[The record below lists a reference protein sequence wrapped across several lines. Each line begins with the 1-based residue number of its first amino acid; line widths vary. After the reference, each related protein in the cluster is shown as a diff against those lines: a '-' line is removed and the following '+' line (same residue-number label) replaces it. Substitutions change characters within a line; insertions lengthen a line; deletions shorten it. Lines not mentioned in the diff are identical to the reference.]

1 MIISNAQTLKSLF
14 STNLPISSPVHTTVC
29 NAAGFPH
36 RASAAS
42 LCHRKA
48 LVGRSL
54 QLESLHCWAGEAAIV
69 GQFRAEERQG
79 ERWHLLCNLETTLY
93 LADLVMNFNTS
104 WGTRVSLGHQWWLGL
119 CLLLRRERVGLAMNS
134 PTPRTPLPSLLAGEQ
149 GPWGNFKWTLW
160 WSCEPWVS
168 QWLCL
173 MQFVER
179 VKDEKHT
186 LLVPSC
192 AMLFRAID
200 GCPTISNKTC
210 EFQWWDMALLGE

>member
-1 MIISNAQTLKSLF
+1 MGHQGEFGPSVMTGAV
-14 STNLPISSPVHTTVC
+14 SSP
-29 NAAGFPH
+29 
-36 RASAAS
+36 
-42 LCHRKA
+42 
-48 LVGRSL
+48 
-54 QLESLHCWAGEAAIV
+54 
-69 GQFRAEERQG
+69 G
-79 ERWHLLCNLETTLY
+79 ER
-93 LADLVMNFNTS
+93 
-104 WGTRVSLGHQWWLGL
+104 
-119 CLLLRRERVGLAMNS
+119 ERMELAMNS

-210 EFQWWDMALLGE
+210 EFQ